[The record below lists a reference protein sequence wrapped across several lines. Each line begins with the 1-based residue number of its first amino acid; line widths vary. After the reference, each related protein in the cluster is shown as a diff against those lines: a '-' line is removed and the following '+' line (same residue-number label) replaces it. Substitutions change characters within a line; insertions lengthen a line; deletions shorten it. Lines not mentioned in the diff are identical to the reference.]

1 MHRILPALALFGA
14 AVSCLIVADA
24 APAFAQTRPAHP
36 AAKAAPAA
44 GPKRIGVFEDWTAV
58 THQEAGTTVC
68 YAFTRA
74 STSTPKI
81 PGRGDV
87 VLTVTQRPTLRDSV
101 AISEGFPFGQGI
113 DVTVQ
118 ADQAALAFYT
128 HDRSAFARDGH
139 ATVAAFAQA
148 RQAIAR
154 GPGPHKEQ
162 VADTFSLRGF
172 AAAYAVIN
180 KTCPTPAP
188 K

>member
-1 MHRILPALALFGA
+1 MHRIPSARALALICA
-14 AVSCLIVADA
+14 AVSCIA
-24 APAFAQTRPAHP
+24 APAGAQTRPAHP

-44 GPKRIGVFEDWTAV
+44 GPKRIGVFDDWTAV
-58 THQEAGTTVC
+58 THQEAGQTVC

-87 VLTVTQRPTLRDSV
+87 VMTVTQRPNLRDSV
-101 AISEGFPFGQGI
+101 AISEGFTFGQGI

-139 ATVAAFAQA
+139 AAVAAFGQA

-180 KTCPTPAP
+180 KTCPGPAP
-188 K
+188 KG